1 MLFCITIGGKRHA
14 LIVNKNCQGFKID
27 LFLRMQ
33 CLAVIGNLVCTV
45 QVQQINSGDEFTSIL
60 TPIYEAT
67 IVHFIAPS

>member
-1 MLFCITIGGKRHA
+1 
-14 LIVNKNCQGFKID
+14 
-27 LFLRMQ
+27 MQ
-33 CLAVIGNLVCTV
+33 CLAVIGNLVCTF